1 MAQYVLVNRRAG
13 KFTKEAKTA
22 SRASIA
28 SAMAFVSPGEVLQ
41 DSSPKDETARRVVVL
56 DLDDA
61 AAQKLAAETSED
73 AILEPLVRRKLHH
86 RFPRELEGAVPLQTV
101 LASVAGSYTV
111 RVTGDRAPLPD
122 TDVMFYVANSFGQ
135 MSTSTIRTDA
145 NGRASISLAPGQRVA
160 FAEPIPYAGCWIML
174 AEAPPSEATID
185 CIALA
190 QAPADRRGWWHVV
203 TATGNQQDGA
213 GIKVGVIDTGCGPHP
228 NLAHVTLA
236 GVFTNGV
243 SLPPE
248 QATDVAEHGT
258 HTTGLIG
265 ARPTRQ
271 RDFIGMAPAATLFHV
286 RVFASEEEGP
296 SQADL
301 IQAIDK
307 LSRDCGCDLINMSL
321 GGGPPSGAEEDC
333 IRDAM
338 ERGTLCICSAGN
350 NGGPV
355 NYPAAYPECISVSAL
370 GQVGWAP
377 PGTFSAGNRPR
388 EPGKLGRDNLFLAT
402 FSSFG
407 EGLVTC
413 GPGVGIISTVPDHGG
428 ATDLY
433 MEMDGTSMASP
444 AVCATLAT
452 ILSKD
457 PNYADRP
464 RDLSRAQA
472 ARQLLE
478 ANCVSLGLSRSFQGL
493 GLPVAGSL
501 NAQVLGGQV
510 AISNAQVLRSHAQVL
525 DHNSTRQTR
534 KRKARA

>member
-28 SAMAFVSPGEVLQ
+28 SAMAFAPPGAMLQ
-41 DSSPKDETARRVVVL
+41 DSAPKDETARRVVIL

-73 AILEPLVRRKLHH
+73 AILEPLIRRQLHH
-86 RFPRELEGAVPLQTV
+86 RRPRELEGAVPLQTV
-101 LASVAGSYTV
+101 LASVAGSYNV
-111 RVTGDRAPLPD
+111 KVTGGGAPLPD

-135 MSTSTIRTDA
+135 MSTSTVRADA
-145 NGRASISLAPGQRVA
+145 NGRAAIRLAPGQSVA

-174 AEAPPSEATID
+174 AEAPPSGATID
-185 CIALA
+185 CTALA
-190 QAPADRRGWWHVV
+190 RAPEDGRGWWHAA
-203 TATGNQQDGA
+203 TATGGRQDGA

-236 GVFTNGV
+236 GVFTNGT
-243 SLPPE
+243 SMPPE

-265 ARPTRQ
+265 ARPTNHG
-271 RDFIGMAPAATLFHV
+271 DFIGMAPAATLFHV

-307 LSRDCGCDLINMSL
+307 LSRDCGCDVINMSL
-321 GGGPPSGAEEDC
+321 GGGPPSDAERDC
-333 IRDAM
+333 IRDAL
-338 ERGTLCICSAGN
+338 ERGTLCVCSAGN
-350 NGGPV
+350 DGGPV
-355 NYPAAYPECISVSAL
+355 NFPAAYPECISVSAL

-388 EPGKLGRDNLFLAT
+388 EPGRLGRDNLFLAT

-407 EGLVTC
+407 DGLVTC
-413 GPGVGIISTVPDHGG
+413 GPGVGIVSTVPNHAA

-457 PNYADRP
+457 PNYANRR

-501 NAQVLGGQV
+501 NAQVLGGQ
-510 AISNAQVLRSHAQVL
+510 IPNSNVLVRKSHAQVL
-525 DHNSTRQTR
+525 DHNPARQAR
-534 KRKARA
+534 KRKAGA

>member
-1 MAQYVLVNRRAG
+1 
-13 KFTKEAKTA
+13 
-22 SRASIA
+22 
-28 SAMAFVSPGEVLQ
+28 
-41 DSSPKDETARRVVVL
+41 
-56 DLDDA
+56 
-61 AAQKLAAETSED
+61 
-73 AILEPLVRRKLHH
+73 
-86 RFPRELEGAVPLQTV
+86 
-101 LASVAGSYTV
+101 
-111 RVTGDRAPLPD
+111 
-122 TDVMFYVANSFGQ
+122 
-135 MSTSTIRTDA
+135 
-145 NGRASISLAPGQRVA
+145 
-160 FAEPIPYAGCWIML
+160 
-174 AEAPPSEATID
+174 
-185 CIALA
+185 
-190 QAPADRRGWWHVV
+190 
-203 TATGNQQDGA
+203 
-213 GIKVGVIDTGCGPHP
+213 
-228 NLAHVTLA
+228 
-236 GVFTNGV
+236 
-243 SLPPE
+243 
-248 QATDVAEHGT
+248 
-258 HTTGLIG
+258 
-265 ARPTRQ
+265 
-271 RDFIGMAPAATLFHV
+271 
-286 RVFASEEEGP
+286 VFASEDAGP

-321 GGGPPSGAEEDC
+321 GGGPPSAAEEDC

-350 NGGPV
+350 DGGPV
-355 NYPAAYPECISVSAL
+355 NFPAAYQECISVSAL

-377 PGTFSAGNRPR
+377 PSTFSAGNRPR

-413 GPGVGIISTVPDHGG
+413 GPGVGIISTVPNHAG

-457 PNYADRP
+457 PNYANHP

-478 ANCVSLGLSRSFQGL
+478 ANCVSLGLPRSFQGL

-510 AISNAQVLRSHAQVL
+510 ATSSTEVPGSHAQIL
-525 DHNSTRQTR
+525 DHNSTRQVR